1 MKQSIRISPA
11 LALVLLVAATAS
23 QVSGA
28 DRPSIFVK
36 DNLVAW
42 CIVPFDAASRGPEER
57 AQMLG
62 RLGIKRLAY
71 DFRDQHIR
79 TFDQEIDALQKHGIE
94 LTAFWMSSNME
105 PEKDTVIHTIFD
117 LIERRGL
124 KTQLWTLLSGSKEFD
139 QLGQEERI
147 ARTAKVVSY
156 IAKRAKELECS
167 VGLYNHGGWFGE
179 PENQIAIINR
189 IRMDNVGIVYNFHH
203 GHEHIDRF
211 PALLEMTKPH
221 LLCLNLNGM
230 RKGGP
235 KILPLGEGDHEL
247 KMLQVVR
254 DSGYD
259 GPVGI
264 LDHRDELDAELSL
277 KQNIDGL
284 KKLLNALGDEKAL
297 KSY

>member
-1 MKQSIRISPA
+1 MKHRIYIFPA
-11 LALVLLVAATAS
+11 LVLALLVAAADL
-23 QVSGA
+23 QVSAAG
-28 DRPSIFVK
+28 RPSIFAK

-42 CIVPFDAASRGPEER
+42 CIVPFDAANRGPEER
-57 AQMLG
+57 AQMLD

-79 TFDQEIDALQKHGIE
+79 TFDHEIDALQKHGVE
-94 LTAFWMSSNME
+94 LTAFWMATGME

-117 LIERRGL
+117 LIKRRGL
-124 KTQLWTLLSGSKEFD
+124 KTQLWTLLSGSREFD
-139 QLGQEERI
+139 ELGREEKI
-147 ARTAKVVSY
+147 ARSTRVVSS
-156 IAKRAKELECS
+156 IAKRAKALDCS

-179 PENQIAIINR
+179 PENQIAIIR
-189 IRMDNVGIVYNFHH
+189 RMRMDNVGIVYNFHH

-211 PALLEMTKPH
+211 SALLKMMQPH

-235 KILPLGEGDHEL
+235 KILPLGQGDHEL
-247 KMLQVVR
+247 KMLKTVQ

-259 GPVGI
+259 GPLGI

-284 KKLLNALGDEKAL
+284 RKLTRALGDEKAL

>member
-1 MKQSIRISPA
+1 MKRRVYISPA
-11 LALVLLVAATAS
+11 PVMALLVATTAL
-23 QVSGA
+23 QVSAA
-28 DRPSIFVK
+28 DRPSIFAK

-42 CIVPFDAASRGPEER
+42 CIVPFDAANRGPEER
-57 AQMLG
+57 AQMLD

-94 LTAFWMSSNME
+94 LTAFWMATGME

-117 LIERRGL
+117 LIKRRGL

-139 QLGQEERI
+139 ELGQEEKI
-147 ARTAKVVSY
+147 ARSTGVVSY
-156 IAKRAKELECS
+156 IAGRAKALECS

-179 PENQIAIINR
+179 PENQIAIIR
-189 IRMDNVGIVYNFHH
+189 RLRMDNVGIVYNFHH

-211 PALLEMTKPH
+211 PALLKMMQQH

-235 KILPLGEGDHEL
+235 KILPLGQGDHEL
-247 KMLQVVR
+247 KMLRIVQE
-254 DSGYD
+254 SGYD

-264 LDHRDELDAELSL
+264 LDHRNELDAELSL
-277 KQNIDGL
+277 KQNIEGL
-284 KKLLNALGDEKAL
+284 RKLTKALGDE
-297 KSY
+297 

>member
-1 MKQSIRISPA
+1 MKRRVYISPA
-11 LALVLLVAATAS
+11 LVLALLVSTTAL
-23 QVSGA
+23 QVSAA
-28 DRPSIFVK
+28 DRPSIFGK

-42 CIVPFDAASRGPEER
+42 CIVPFDAANRGPEER
-57 AQMLG
+57 AEMLD

-79 TFDQEIDALQKHGIE
+79 TFDREIDALQKHGIE
-94 LTAFWMSSNME
+94 LTAFWMATGMD

-117 LIERRGL
+117 LIKRRGL
-124 KTQLWTLLSGSKEFD
+124 KTQLWTLLSGSREFD
-139 QLGQEERI
+139 ELGQEEKI
-147 ARTAKVVSY
+147 ARSTRVVSY
-156 IAKRAKELECS
+156 IAKRAEALECS

-179 PENQIAIINR
+179 PENQIAIIR
-189 IRMDNVGIVYNFHH
+189 RMGMDNVGIVYNFHH

-211 PALLEMTKPH
+211 PALLKMMQQH

-235 KILPLGEGDHEL
+235 KILPLGQGDHEL
-247 KMLQVVR
+247 KMLKIVQ

-284 KKLLNALGDEKAL
+284 SKLTRALGDEKAP

>member
-1 MKQSIRISPA
+1 MKLRMCISH
-11 LALVLLVAATAS
+11 ALVLTMLAATTALP
-23 QVSGA
+23 VAGV
-28 DRPSIFVK
+28 DRPSIFAK

-42 CIVPFDAASRGPEER
+42 CIVPFDAANRGPEER

-79 TFDQEIDALQKHGIE
+79 TFDLEIDALQKNGIE
-94 LTAFWMSSNME
+94 LTAFWMATGME
-105 PEKDTVIHTIFD
+105 PHKDTVIHTIFD
-117 LIERRGL
+117 LIKRRGL
-124 KTQLWTLLSGSKEFD
+124 KTQLWTLLSAPKEFD
-139 QLGQEERI
+139 ELPQEERI
-147 ARTAKVVSY
+147 ARTSKAVSY
-156 IAKRAKELECS
+156 IARRAKELECS

-179 PENQIAIINR
+179 PENQIAIIR
-189 IRMDNVGIVYNFHH
+189 QIGLDNVGIVYNFHH

-211 PALLEMTKPH
+211 PELLKIMKQH

-247 KMLQVVR
+247 KMLKVVR
-254 DSGYD
+254 DSGYE

-264 LDHRDELDAELSL
+264 LDHRNELDAELSL
-277 KQNIDGL
+277 QENIDGL
-284 KKLLNALGDEKAL
+284 KKLINTLGDENAL

>member
-1 MKQSIRISPA
+1 MKRRVYISPA
-11 LALVLLVAATAS
+11 LVVALLAVSTALD
-23 QVSGA
+23 VSAA
-28 DRPSIFVK
+28 DRLSIFAK

-42 CIVPFDAASRGPEER
+42 CVVPFDAANRGPEER
-57 AQMLG
+57 AQMLD

-94 LTAFWMSSNME
+94 LTAFWMATGME

-117 LIERRGL
+117 LIKRRGL
-124 KTQLWTLLSGSKEFD
+124 KTQLWTLLSSSKEFD
-139 QLGQEERI
+139 GLGQEEKL
-147 ARTAKVVSY
+147 ARSTRVVSY
-156 IAKRAKELECS
+156 IAKRAKALQCS

-179 PENQIAIINR
+179 PENQIEIIR
-189 IRMDNVGIVYNFHH
+189 RMRMDNVGIVYNFHH

-211 PALLEMTKPH
+211 PALLKMMQQH

-235 KILPLGEGDHEL
+235 KILPLGQGDHEL
-247 KMLQVVR
+247 KMLKTVQ

-284 KKLLNALGDEKAL
+284 RKLTRALGDGKAP

>member
-1 MKQSIRISPA
+1 MKQRMCISA
-11 LALVLLVAATAS
+11 ALVLALLVAATALP
-23 QVSGA
+23 VSGA
-28 DRPSIFVK
+28 DRPSIFAK

-42 CIVPFDAASRGPEER
+42 CIVPFDAANRGPEER
-57 AQMLG
+57 AQMLD

-79 TFDQEIDALQKHGIE
+79 TFDQEVDALQKHGIE
-94 LTAFWMSSNME
+94 LTAFWMSTSME

-117 LIERRGL
+117 LIKRRGL

-139 QLGQEERI
+139 ELTQEERI
-147 ARTAKVVSY
+147 ARTTRVVSY

-179 PENQIAIINR
+179 PENQIAIIRR

-211 PALLEMTKPH
+211 PALLKMMKQH

-235 KILPLGEGDHEL
+235 KILPLGEGDHEF
-247 KMLQVVR
+247 KMLKIVR

-284 KKLLNALGDEKAL
+284 KKLINTLGDEKAL

>member
-1 MKQSIRISPA
+1 MNQRIRIPA
-11 LALVLLVAATAS
+11 ALVLALIVAATALPA
-23 QVSGA
+23 SGA
-28 DRPSIFVK
+28 AGPSVFAK

-42 CIVPFDAASRGPEER
+42 CVVPFDAANRGPEER
-57 AQMLG
+57 ARMLA

-79 TFDQEIDALQKHGIE
+79 TFDLEIDALQKHGIE
-94 LTAFWMSSNME
+94 LTAFWMSTGME

-117 LIERRGL
+117 LIKRRGL
-124 KTQLWTLLSGSKEFD
+124 KTQLWTLLGGSKEFD
-139 QLGQEERI
+139 AFGQQERV
-147 ARTAKVVSY
+147 ARTTKVVSY

-179 PENQIAIINR
+179 PENQIAIIKR
-189 IRMDNVGIVYNFHH
+189 TGMDNVGIVYNFHH

-211 PALLEMTKPH
+211 PSLLKMIKPH

-235 KILPLGEGDHEL
+235 KILPLGQGDREL
-247 KMLQVVR
+247 NMLEVVR
-254 DSGYD
+254 DSGYG

-277 KQNIDGL
+277 QQNIDGL
-284 KKLLNALGDEKAL
+284 KKLIDALGDDMAL

>member
-1 MKQSIRISPA
+1 MKQRVCSSRA
-11 LALVLLVAATAS
+11 LALSLLFAAAALP
-23 QVSGA
+23 VSGA
-28 DRPSIFVK
+28 DRPSVFAK

-42 CIVPFDAASRGPEER
+42 CIVPFDAANRGPEER
-57 AQMLG
+57 AQMLD

-79 TFDQEIDALQKHGIE
+79 TFDLEIDALQKRGIE
-94 LTAFWMSSNME
+94 LTAFWMATGME

-117 LIERRGL
+117 LIKRRGL
-124 KTQLWTLLSGSKEFD
+124 RTQLWTLLSESNEFHELS
-139 QLGQEERI
+139 QGERI
-147 ARTAKVVSY
+147 VRTTKVVSY
-156 IAKRAKELECS
+156 IAKRAKELQCS

-179 PENQIAIINR
+179 PENQIEIIR
-189 IRMDNVGIVYNFHH
+189 RTRMDNVGIVYNFHH

-211 PALLEMTKPH
+211 PALLKMMKHH

-230 RKGGP
+230 RKRGP

-247 KMLQVVR
+247 KMLKIVR

-264 LDHRDELDAELSL
+264 LDHRNELDAELSL

-284 KKLLNALGDEKAL
+284 KRLIESLGDENAL

>member
-1 MKQSIRISPA
+1 MKRRVYISPA
-11 LALVLLVAATAS
+11 LVLALLVSTTAL
-23 QVSGA
+23 QVSAA
-28 DRPSIFVK
+28 DRPSIFGK

-42 CIVPFDAASRGPEER
+42 CIVPFDAANRGPEER
-57 AQMLG
+57 AEMLD

-79 TFDQEIDALQKHGIE
+79 TFDREIDALQKHGIE
-94 LTAFWMSSNME
+94 LTAFWMATGMD

-117 LIERRGL
+117 LIKRRGL
-124 KTQLWTLLSGSKEFD
+124 KTQLWTLLSGSREFD
-139 QLGQEERI
+139 ELGQEEKI
-147 ARTAKVVSY
+147 ARSTRVVSY
-156 IAKRAKELECS
+156 IAKRAEAMECS

-179 PENQIAIINR
+179 PENQIAIIR
-189 IRMDNVGIVYNFHH
+189 RMGMDNVGIVYNFHH

-211 PALLEMTKPH
+211 PALLKMMQQH

-235 KILPLGEGDHEL
+235 KILPLGQGDHEL
-247 KMLQVVR
+247 KMLKIVQ

-284 KKLLNALGDEKAL
+284 SKLTRALGDEKAP

>member
-1 MKQSIRISPA
+1 MKQRTCISPA
-11 LALVLLVAATAS
+11 PVLALLVAATALP
-23 QVSGA
+23 VLGA
-28 DRPSIFVK
+28 DRSSIFAK

-42 CIVPFDAASRGPEER
+42 CIVPFDAANRGPEER
-57 AQMLG
+57 AQMLD

-79 TFDQEIDALQKHGIE
+79 TFDLEIDALQKHSIE
-94 LTAFWMSSNME
+94 LTAFWMATGME

-117 LIERRGL
+117 LIKRRGL

-139 QLGQEERI
+139 ELRQEEKI
-147 ARTAKVVSY
+147 ARATKVVSY

-179 PENQIAIINR
+179 PKNQLAIMRR
-189 IRMDNVGIVYNFHH
+189 IGMDNVGIVYNFHH
-203 GHEHIDRF
+203 GHEQIDRF
-211 PALLEMTKPH
+211 PALLKMMKGH

-247 KMLQVVR
+247 KMLKVVR

-284 KKLLNALGDEKAL
+284 EKLVNTLGDETAL

>member
-1 MKQSIRISPA
+1 MKRRIYISPA
-11 LALVLLVAATAS
+11 LVLAPLVATTAL
-23 QVSGA
+23 QVSAA
-28 DRPSIFVK
+28 DRPSIFAK

-42 CIVPFDAASRGPEER
+42 CIVPFDAANRGPEER
-57 AQMLG
+57 AQMLD

-94 LTAFWMSSNME
+94 LTAFWLATGME

-117 LIERRGL
+117 LIKRRGL
-124 KTQLWTLLSGSKEFD
+124 KTQLWTLLSGSREFD
-139 QLGQEERI
+139 ELGQEEKI
-147 ARTAKVVSY
+147 ARSTGVVSY
-156 IAKRAKELECS
+156 IARRAKALECS

-179 PENQIAIINR
+179 PENQIAIIR
-189 IRMDNVGIVYNFHH
+189 RMRMDNVGIVYNFHH

-211 PALLEMTKPH
+211 PALLKMMQQH

-235 KILPLGEGDHEL
+235 KILPLGQGDHEL
-247 KMLQVVR
+247 KMLKIVQ

-264 LDHRDELDAELSL
+264 LDHRNELDAELSL
-277 KQNIDGL
+277 KQNIEGL
-284 KKLLNALGDEKAL
+284 RKLTRALGDE
-297 KSY
+297 

>member
-1 MKQSIRISPA
+1 MKRRVQISA
-11 LALVLLVAATAS
+11 ALLLALVGAATAL
-23 QVSGA
+23 QLPAA
-28 DRPSIFVK
+28 DRPSIFDK
-36 DNLVAW
+36 GNLVAW
-42 CIVPFDAASRGPEER
+42 CIVPFDAANRGPEER
-57 AQMLG
+57 AQMLD

-71 DFRDQHIR
+71 DFRDRHIR
-79 TFDQEIDALQKHGIE
+79 TFDQEIDALQRHGIE
-94 LTAFWMSSNME
+94 LTAFWMATGME

-124 KTQLWTLLSGSKEFD
+124 KTQLWTLLSGSREFD
-139 QLGQEERI
+139 ELGQEEKI
-147 ARTAKVVSY
+147 ARSTRVVSY
-156 IAKRAKELECS
+156 IAKRAKALQCS

-179 PENQIAIINR
+179 PENQIAIIR
-189 IRMDNVGIVYNFHH
+189 RMSTDNVGLVYNFHH

-211 PALLEMTKPH
+211 PALFRMMRQH

-235 KILPLGEGDHEL
+235 KILALGQGDHEL
-247 KMLQVVR
+247 KMLKAVQ

-277 KQNIDGL
+277 QQNIEGL
-284 KKLLNALGDEKAL
+284 RELTRALGDEQAL